1 MKDNKYT
8 SHQCRVVEEEQP
20 DGTITHTPTDARYEE
35 RGAVGEDMLNELRR
49 MKHPVLLS
57 QAEMQEMVA
66 GVGEKGELQLTAAFA
81 DSEKM
86 SAWKTSISERDAL
99 DVKAPKREQTKII
112 EPGKMVCYSNLPT
125 KAVAT
130 LSQAQIEGLVFADHS
145 VAYPPDVDKQ
155 VQEVLDRELYAGLSP
170 LARMQRDL
178 ECRGYGQGRFQ
189 YLAPEEEYYLVD
201 SAHPGA
207 TMLRFD
213 HEGVSGYVS
222 DGKEGVQYIHK
233 DANAPDYEQCV
244 LSFISTTTVPVVV
257 SKDDLMGNIF
267 DDAGRINIEDAQA
280 RIDIA
285 IQAQAYVPTP
295 ANNAAIQQALE
306 KEEAQRDALNAYTE
320 GKGELTNPSEAQREV
335 LQRREEMQVEY
346 EEPRQQDIDVEMVKK
361 KKEERHHHQHEK
373 EEKQKEEE
381 PER

>member
-1 MKDNKYT
+1 
-8 SHQCRVVEEEQP
+8 
-20 DGTITHTPTDARYEE
+20 
-35 RGAVGEDMLNELRR
+35 
-49 MKHPVLLS
+49 
-57 QAEMQEMVA
+57 
-66 GVGEKGELQLTAAFA
+66 
-81 DSEKM
+81 
-86 SAWKTSISERDAL
+86 
-99 DVKAPKREQTKII
+99 
-112 EPGKMVCYSNLPT
+112 
-125 KAVAT
+125 
-130 LSQAQIEGLVFADHS
+130 
-145 VAYPPDVDKQ
+145 
-155 VQEVLDRELYAGLSP
+155 
-170 LARMQRDL
+170 
-178 ECRGYGQGRFQ
+178 
-189 YLAPEEEYYLVD
+189 
-201 SAHPGA
+201 
-207 TMLRFD
+207 
-213 HEGVSGYVS
+213 VSGYVS